1 MTSTARIIA
10 LSQLI
15 ASETAKMDS
24 SLGSR
29 NLPTPSLD
37 EDALQT
43 IPIPDELTDIKAA
56 RLAVIEACPE
66 LKDLMTGPKE
76 LLRFKWTD
84 YASVKAVL
92 RLKLDKS
99 FYVGQSTSFEAMSGF
114 SGLKVM
120 NVRRIVRHAIINH
133 HFFKEDTSGVVTHS
147 ALTAALAGSESMRN
161 SLIVELDE
169 FWPAAVKMADAME
182 KWPDSEENNET
193 GLSLAN
199 SSNKSM
205 FDIFAEE
212 PARGEPFGRY
222 FSQDKTADGLLENY
236 PWADKTTMADV
247 GGSHGSAAIRIAER
261 FPHMRCYV
269 QDLRDT
275 VAEGAAR
282 LPAGLQ
288 DRVIFEEHDFFTDQT
303 ITADVYCFK
312 SIFHNWADKY
322 SSHPYARS
330 QEGGKNHNPRAYLAR
345 AGKPDHGR
353 CSPSHVSA
361 ASYDEPSKVQQAD
374 NINNRNLDVGM
385 LQLLNAQQREMH
397 EWPELFRRAH
407 PGYRYLGARQP
418 AGAIRW
424 IVEADWQ
431 GPE

>member
-1 MTSTARIIA
+1 MASTTRIIE

-15 ASETAKMDS
+15 ARETAKVDDFLS
-24 SLGSR
+24 SR

-43 IPIPDELTDIKAA
+43 IPIPEEFTDTTAA
-56 RLAVIEACPE
+56 RLAVIEACSE

-76 LLRFKWTD
+76 LLKFKWTD
-84 YASVKAVL
+84 YASVKAIL
-92 RLKLDKS
+92 RFKLEQS
-99 FYVGQSTSFEAMSGF
+99 FDVGQPTSFEAMSAF
-114 SGLKVM
+114 SGLNVM

-133 HFFKEDTSGVVTHS
+133 HFFKEDTPGVITHS
-147 ALTAALAGSESMRN
+147 ALTAALAGSEAMRN
-161 SLIVELDE
+161 SLVVELDE

-182 KWPDSEENNET
+182 KWPNSEENNET
-193 GLSLAN
+193 GFSLAN
-199 SSNKSM
+199 NSNKSM

-212 PARGEPFGRY
+212 PTRGDRFGRY

-236 PWADKTTMADV
+236 PWTDKTPMVDV
-247 GGSHGSAAIRIAER
+247 GGSHGSVAISIAER

-275 VAEGAAR
+275 VVEGASL

-288 DRVIFEEHDFFTDQT
+288 DRVTFMEHDFFTDQT
-303 ITADVYCFK
+303 ITADVYYFK

-322 SSHPYARS
+322 CIQILRKLVPALKNGARIIIHERILPGLES
-330 QEGGKNHNPRAYLAR
+330 LATVDARRA
-345 AGKPDHGR
+345 
-353 CSPSHVSA
+353 
-361 ASYDEPSKVQQAD
+361 
-374 NINNRNLDVGM
+374 INLDVGM

-407 PGYRYLGARQP
+407 PGFRYLGARQP
-418 AGAIRW
+418 PGAIRW
-424 IVEADWQ
+424 IIEADWQ
-431 GPE
+431 GEE